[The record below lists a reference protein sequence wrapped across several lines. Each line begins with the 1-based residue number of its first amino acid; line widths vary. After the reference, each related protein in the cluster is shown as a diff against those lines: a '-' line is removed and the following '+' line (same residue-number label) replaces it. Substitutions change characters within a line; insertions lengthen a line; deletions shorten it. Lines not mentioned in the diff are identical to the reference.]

1 MTINDSDFEEK
12 ADSPRRV
19 TTDEGTVE
27 ERSIDELIKA
37 DKHTQ
42 SRAAG
47 DNGPPHGL
55 RISRFK
61 PGGAA

>member
-1 MTINDSDFEEK
+1 MTIDDADFEEK
-12 ADSPRRV
+12 ADSPKRV

-37 DKHTQ
+37 DKYTNAR
-42 SRAAG
+42 SVG
-47 DNGPPHGL
+47 NGPLHGI
-55 RISRFK
+55 RVSRCK